1 MARYK
6 VEFAGSFF
14 EDMDKLDRGVQRQIM
29 RWIEKHL
36 HDVDFPTSP
45 GKVLTGNFA
54 GYIRFRVANYRII
67 SEINN
72 NELIL
77 VNLHVGHR
85 STIYKKK
92 N

>member
-6 VEFAGSFF
+6 VEFADSFF

-29 RWIEKHL
+29 KWIEKHL

-54 GYIRFRVANYRII
+54 GYVRFRVANYRII